1 MSLQPAQW
9 RKRVSD
15 LTGIQLDQVLIIT
28 QGWTTVQRD
37 KVLRLLDACWANANT
52 DKRLD
57 HVLLVIDQYRENGSP
72 SVKKLIADVDEA
84 LLQL

>member
-15 LTGIQLDQVLIIT
+15 LTGFSVDQVLIIT

-37 KVLRLLDACWANANT
+37 KTLKLLEACYTNNT
-52 DKRLD
+52 SEKLNR
-57 HVLLVIDQYRENGSP
+57 VMLVIDTYRENGSP
-72 SVKKLIADVDEA
+72 SVKKLVADVDEA
-84 LLQL
+84 LL

>member
-9 RKRVSD
+9 RKRVSE
-15 LTGIQLDQVLIIT
+15 LTGIQSDQVLIIT

-37 KVLRLLDACWANANT
+37 KVLRLLDACWAKANT
-52 DKRLD
+52 DEKLTR
-57 HVLLVIDQYRENGSP
+57 VLLTIDEHRNSGSP

-84 LLQL
+84 LL